1 MMASRDVVVEGAP
14 SLSLPRKRERGRS
27 RFTFS
32 LKARICSLSRE
43 AGDGWGGG
51 RS

>member
-14 SLSLPRKRERGRS
+14 SLSL
-27 RFTFS
+27 
-32 LKARICSLSRE
+32 SRE